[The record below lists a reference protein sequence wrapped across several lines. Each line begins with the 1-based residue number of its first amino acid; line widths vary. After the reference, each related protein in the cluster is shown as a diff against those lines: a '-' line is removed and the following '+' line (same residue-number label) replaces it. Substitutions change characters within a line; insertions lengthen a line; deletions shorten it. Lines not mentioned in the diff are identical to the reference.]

1 MFLAS
6 LFLQVFFGIAC
17 VDVVCF
23 MYVFYFLVLGGYIF
37 LSLLNSVVNHDGFY
51 YLTNLA
57 IYIYIY
63 IHTISLVIDVY

>member
-37 LSLLNSVVNHDGFY
+37 FSLLNSVVNHDGFY
-51 YLTNLA
+51 Y
-57 IYIYIY
+57 
-63 IHTISLVIDVY
+63 